1 MLRDF
6 RYVWSQIFFL
16 YYVSFISLKVM
27 HYVVDSYCV
36 KTELMFGKFPCKCDT
51 SSCKILEYH
60 AGYSSGNLCCFIP
73 SS

>member
-36 KTELMFGKFPCKCDT
+36 KTELCLAN
-51 SSCKILEYH
+51 SLVN
-60 AGYSSGNLCCFIP
+60 AIP
-73 SS
+73 PHVRYLNIMPGIVQEI